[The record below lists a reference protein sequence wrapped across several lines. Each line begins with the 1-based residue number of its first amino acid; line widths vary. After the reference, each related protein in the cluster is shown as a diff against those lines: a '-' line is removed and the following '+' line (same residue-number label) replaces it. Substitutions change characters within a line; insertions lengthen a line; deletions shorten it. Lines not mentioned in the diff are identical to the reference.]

1 MIVTSKM
8 SKLDN
13 KRILSK
19 IDELNKYLSE
29 LEEIIPENLEI
40 YKNSIKDKRACERLL
55 QISIETII
63 DILNIITS
71 GLKLG
76 LPSGE
81 EDLIEK
87 TYKKGVISKELKEIL
102 MGMKGFRNILVHKY
116 GETDN
121 EIIYEILSE
130 KLQDF
135 EKFKEEIIKFIN
147 NN

>member
-1 MIVTSKM
+1 M